1 LTPTRFSAYL
11 TEYICFSKR
20 HQTLAEDITLRPAS
34 LADAAAMADIYNYYV
49 RNGTATFEE
58 RAFSVA
64 GYENRLSQ
72 LLERQLPVF
81 IAENTESD
89 VLGFAYASTF
99 NPRSAY
105 RFTAEDSVYVHHR
118 HARKGIGRKLLSALI
133 PACREK
139 GFKQM
144 MAVIGDSGNAGS
156 VQLHKALGFSEIGI
170 AREVGYKFERWLD
183 VVYMQRAL

>member
-1 LTPTRFSAYL
+1 
-11 TEYICFSKR
+11 
-20 HQTLAEDITLRPAS
+20 
-34 LADAAAMADIYNYYV
+34 M
-49 RNGTATFEE
+49 
-58 RAFSVA
+58 
-64 GYENRLSQ
+64 
-72 LLERQLPVF
+72 
-81 IAENTESD
+81 
-89 VLGFAYASTF
+89 
-99 NPRSAY
+99 
-105 RFTAEDSVYVHHR
+105 
-118 HARKGIGRKLLSALI
+118 LSALI

>member
-1 LTPTRFSAYL
+1 M
-11 TEYICFSKR
+11 
-20 HQTLAEDITLRPAS
+20 AEDITSRPAS
-34 LADAAAMADIYNYYV
+34 LADVAAMADIYNYYV
-49 RNGTATFEE
+49 QNGTSTFEE

-72 LLERQLPVF
+72 LLERQVPVF
-81 IAENTESD
+81 IAKNTERD

-99 NPRSAY
+99 NPCSAY
-105 RFTAEDSVYVHHR
+105 RFTSEDSVYVHHR
-118 HARKGIGRKLLSALI
+118 HTRKGIGNKLLSALI

-139 GFKQM
+139 DFKQM

-156 VQLHKALGFSEIGI
+156 VHLNKAVGFSENGI
-170 AREVGYKFERWLD
+170 AREVGYKFESWLD